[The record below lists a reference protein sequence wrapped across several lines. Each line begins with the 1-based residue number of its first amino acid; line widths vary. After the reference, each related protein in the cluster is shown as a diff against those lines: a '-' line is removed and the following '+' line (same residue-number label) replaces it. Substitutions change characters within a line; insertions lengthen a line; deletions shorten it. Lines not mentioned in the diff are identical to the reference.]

1 MKYTPTLYSNTP
13 RHTMSTEDP
22 EEPQW
27 VPLSQLDPYLF
38 AMYLEVLIG
47 SSVLH
52 YSAGSDQN
60 ES

>member
-1 MKYTPTLYSNTP
+1 
-13 RHTMSTEDP
+13 MSTEDP